1 MFRCSWCS
9 KNIIEGDIC
18 ICLHR
23 YSLDDAEGLC
33 ETYFED
39 LNHELLFHTDC
50 FLANAEAGLILHS
63 FKPFGCSLCE
73 REFNGQG
80 RNQIVSLQ
88 MLIIGEDAAQELR
101 AFTYAFRD
109 GTEEKNF
116 CYDCLE
122 SRVDC
127 TLLGI
132 EALWA
137 AFR

>member
-1 MFRCSWCS
+1 MFHCDWCT

-18 ICLHR
+18 ICLTR
-23 YSLDDAEGLC
+23 YRLDDAEGLC
-33 ETYFED
+33 EDYFDD
-39 LNHELLFHTDC
+39 LSHELLFHTDC
-50 FLANAEAGLILHS
+50 FLSNSEPELVLPR
-63 FKPFGCSLCE
+63 FRPFGCSLCD
-73 REFNGQG
+73 RDFDGLW
-80 RNQIVSLQ
+80 RNQIVSLT
-88 MLIIGEDAAQELR
+88 MLIIGEDAEHQLG

-122 SRVDC
+122 NRVDC